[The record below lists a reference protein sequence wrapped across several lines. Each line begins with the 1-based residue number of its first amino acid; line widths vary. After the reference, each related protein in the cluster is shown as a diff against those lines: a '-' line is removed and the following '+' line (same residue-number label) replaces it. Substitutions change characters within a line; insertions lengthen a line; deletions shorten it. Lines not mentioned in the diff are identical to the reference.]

1 MPEIS
6 SFADR
11 VPYPWPHGV
20 LLTMHTLRTIPILA
34 ACWIGIAFP
43 GLNWF
48 GSLSVCHGAW
58 FQDGETE
65 VDSKAK
71 SGQRRIRTPL
81 LQVLDAGI
89 DGDLSERLVAIEPYQ
104 VTLKTEAAFICDAI
118 SNLSIEGLDLS
129 SFDSPAMSL
138 IGLFERAEEPPSP
151 AYEVFANQG
160 QQVLVDLYDKIL
172 SAADGVESPHLL
184 TQILEVLASYETAVG
199 TDRVIAA
206 ANAGV
211 GSKSYGWYSI
221 FSKYTSEHPH
231 RTRLYS
237 AMSKSIPMDEIAT
250 ALLNV
255 ANQQGMHEDS
265 FRHPFDSPKGRE
277 QLQRWLEAKGEK
289 EQSTAYD
296 AAVSLAHLSNRNLD
310 ALFQLAIEH
319 PDVDVQ
325 MEGAWAAGM
334 QGRTDELRVLVEYC
348 KDVRYSSRAIEYLSE
363 IGREDLV
370 PREANEEDFRAQAE
384 FTQWLAHPNEL
395 GEFPERVEIVD
406 QRDLIW
412 PMEKESRRFYVLRFC
427 ARDPYGLEPDTED
440 CGVVGSMTWCFF
452 TMKMH
457 RRPPEDVY
465 AIHAYFEMNQQDSIK
480 ETDLDSDRA
489 EDCNPWLAAWTGETL
504 ENPILLKTAK
514 PSRRL
519 KIPARQVAL
528 LSGAIGGEKG
538 WLVIDGERSAWFP
551 ASEQPEDAGSSA
563 PLMIHIGR
571 QLLGLNTAADRSMAR
586 VPEPT
591 VDPSAWLAR
600 YESLLS
606 NAKAADGDPLVE
618 LFVGPISEHY
628 ERYLELQQQT
638 TGRSKNALLLESY
651 SALLQLAQSAPEAQ
665 RGELID
671 IFTLIGRFLSDYADA
686 LVEDGRASEVEAL
699 VNTVAPYF
707 DHFLGDATLG
717 SVALRANLLEL
728 AERFLL
734 KAREGEKLEQIDE
747 VVRDLARVW
756 IAKGEQLRAEELLV
770 ECIASLVRAYSASE
784 DEAERQRFRKSWEST
799 RELYLESFP
808 QKRSQLDGD
817 LLNLPNALP

>member
-1 MPEIS
+1 
-6 SFADR
+6 
-11 VPYPWPHGV
+11 
-20 LLTMHTLRTIPILA
+20 MHTLRTISIMA
-34 ACWIGIAFP
+34 ACWMGIAVP
-43 GLNWF
+43 IWNLN
-48 GSLSVCHGAW
+48 GSLAVCNSAW
-58 FQDGETE
+58 SQDEDKD
-65 VDSKAK
+65 VDSNVK

-81 LQVLDAGI
+81 LQALDAGI
-89 DGDLSERLVAIEPYQ
+89 DAELSERLVAMEPYQ
-104 VTLKTEAAFICDAI
+104 VSLRTEAAFICDAI
-118 SNLSIEGLDLS
+118 TNLSVEGLDLS
-129 SFDSPAMSL
+129 SFDSPAISL
-138 IGLFERAEEPPSP
+138 VELFERVEDPRSP

-160 QQVLVDLYDKIL
+160 QQVLVDFYDKIL
-172 SAADGVESPHLL
+172 SAADGVESPYLV
-184 TQILEVLASYETAVG
+184 TQILEVLAIYETAVG

-211 GSKSYGWYSI
+211 GAKSYGWHSI
-221 FSKYTSEHPH
+221 FSKYTSEHPQ

-237 AMSKSIPMDEIAT
+237 AMSKSIPKDEIAKV
-250 ALLNV
+250 LLNV
-255 ANQQGMHEDS
+255 ANQQGMSEDS

-277 QLQRWLEAKGEK
+277 QLQQWLEAKGEK

-296 AAVSLAHLSNRNLD
+296 AAVALAYVSKRHLDGL
-310 ALFQLAIEH
+310 LKLAIEH

-348 KDVRYSSRAIEYLSE
+348 KDVRYSSRAVEYLAE

-406 QRDLIW
+406 QRELIW
-412 PMEKESRRFYVLRFC
+412 PMEKESHRFYVLRFH
-427 ARDPYGLEPDTED
+427 ARDPYGLDPDTED

-465 AIHAYFEMNQQDSIK
+465 AIHAYFEMNQQESIK
-480 ETDLDSDRA
+480 EMDLDSDRA
-489 EDCNPWLAAWTGETL
+489 EDCAPWLAAWTGETL
-504 ENPILLKTAK
+504 ETPKLLKIAK

-528 LSGAIGGEKG
+528 LSGTIGGEQG
-538 WLVIDGERSAWFP
+538 WLVIDGERSTWFP
-551 ASEQPEDAGSSA
+551 ASEQPEDAGSYA
-563 PLMIHIGR
+563 PLMIHVGR

-586 VPEPT
+586 PPEPAIE
-591 VDPSAWLAR
+591 PGAWLAK

-606 NAKAADGDPLVE
+606 IAKAADGDELVK
-618 LFVGPISEHY
+618 LFVGPISEHF
-628 ERYLELQQQT
+628 ERYLEFRQQT

-651 SALLQLAQSAPEAQ
+651 SMLLSMAQSAPEAQ
-665 RGELID
+665 RRELID

-686 LVEDGRASEVEAL
+686 LVEEGRASDVETL
-699 VNTVAPYF
+699 VNSVAPYF
-707 DHFLGDATLG
+707 DDFWGDATLG
-717 SVALRANLLEL
+717 SVALRANLWES
-728 AERFLL
+728 AERYLL
-734 KAREGEKLEQIDE
+734 KAREGRNLEQIDE

-756 IAKGEQLRAEELLV
+756 IGKGEPQRADELLV
-770 ECIASLVRAYSASE
+770 ECVASLVRAYGGSE
-784 DEAERQRFRKSWEST
+784 DSEERQRLREGWEAT

-808 QKRSQLDGD
+808 QKRSQLDGE
-817 LLNLPNALP
+817 LLNLPNEVP

>member
-1 MPEIS
+1 
-6 SFADR
+6 
-11 VPYPWPHGV
+11 
-20 LLTMHTLRTIPILA
+20 MHTRRTYPILV
-34 ACWIGIAFP
+34 ACWVGVVFP
-43 GLNWF
+43 GWILH
-48 GSLSVCHGAW
+48 GSLDVCNAAW
-58 FQDGETE
+58 FQDGEIDADT
-65 VDSKAK
+65 KAK
-71 SGQRRIRTPL
+71 TGQRRIRTPL
-81 LQVLDAGI
+81 QNVLDAGVNAE
-89 DGDLSERLVAIEPYQ
+89 LSERLVAIEPYQ
-104 VTLKTEAAFICDAI
+104 VSLKSEAAFICDAI

-129 SFDSPAMSL
+129 SFDSTAISL
-138 IGLFERAEEPPSP
+138 IGLFERAEDPPSP
-151 AYEVFANQG
+151 AHEVFAQQG
-160 QQVLVDLYDKIL
+160 QQVLVDFYDKIL
-172 SAADGVESPHLL
+172 SAADGVESPYLL

-221 FSKYTSEHPH
+221 FSRYTTEHPQ

-237 AMSKSIPMDEIAT
+237 AMSKSIPKDEIAT

-255 ANQQGMHEDS
+255 ANQQGMNEDS

-296 AAVSLAHLSNRNLD
+296 AAVALAYLSKRHLD
-310 ALFQLAIEH
+310 ALLKLAIEH

-348 KDVRYSSRAIEYLSE
+348 KDVRYSSRAVGYLSE
-363 IGREDLV
+363 IGREDLI
-370 PREANEEDFRAQAE
+370 PREANEEGFRARAE

-406 QRDLIW
+406 QRELIW
-412 PMEKESRRFYVLRFC
+412 PMEKESRRFYVLRFH
-427 ARDPYGLEPDTED
+427 ARDPYGLAPDTED

-457 RRPPEDVY
+457 CRPPEDVY
-465 AIHAYFEMNQQDSIK
+465 AIHAYFEMNQQESIK

-489 EDCNPWLAAWTGETL
+489 EDCAPWLAAWTGETL
-504 ENPILLKTAK
+504 ENPKLLKIAK

-528 LSGAIGGEKG
+528 LSGTLGGEKG

-551 ASEQPEDAGSSA
+551 SSEQPEDAGSYA

-586 VPEPT
+586 PPERAI
-591 VDPSAWLAR
+591 DPHAWLAK

-606 NAKAADGDPLVE
+606 TATAADGEQLVQ

-628 ERYLELQQQT
+628 DRYVEFLQQT
-638 TGRSKNALLLESY
+638 TGRSKNAMLLETY
-651 SALLQLAQSAPEAQ
+651 PKLLSMAQSAPEAQ

-686 LVEDGRASEVEAL
+686 LVEDGRASDVETL

-707 DHFLGDATLG
+707 DHFLGHATLG
-717 SVALRANLLEL
+717 SVAQRANLWEL
-728 AERFLL
+728 AERYLL
-734 KAREGEKLEQIDE
+734 KAREGEDLEQIDE

-756 IAKGEQLRAEELLV
+756 IAKGESQRAEELLV
-770 ECIASLVRAYSASE
+770 ECIAGLVRAYAASE
-784 DEAERQRFRKSWEST
+784 DRAEQQRFRKGWEAT

-808 QKRSQLDGD
+808 QSRSQLDGEW
-817 LLNLPNALP
+817 LNLPNEIP